1 MKKLG
6 VALLL
11 VVLLFTMAGCKQSE
25 HGLDPKNPTVVTA
38 WHYYNGAQKESFDA
52 LVSDF
57 NDTVGAEKGI
67 VVVAYGQ
74 GSVNELQTQVMDSIE
89 KRVGAQETPDI
100 FAAYADTAYAVNAIG
115 KLADISAYLTEAE
128 QAAYIDAYMEEGRL
142 EGGSSLKIF
151 PIAKSTEAL
160 YVNKTAW
167 DIFAQDTGADEALF
181 STWEGI
187 AELSRMYY
195 EWTDAM
201 TPEPGDG
208 KAFYGRDAMANYM
221 LIGSLQLGHEMFVR
235 KDGKTEI
242 TLDREALRRIW
253 DCYYVP
259 YVNGYFT
266 ASGRFRS
273 DDMKTGDLIAY
284 VGSTPSSTYF
294 PTEVTREDG
303 STYPIEGKVY
313 PLPNFEGTEPV
324 AVQQGAGMVVVKS
337 DETHEFAAVEFLKWF
352 TQEEQNVAFSVG
364 SGYLPVTKTANDWS
378 KIDKVITEQYADMN
392 VILKNSLHIGID
404 TVANYKLYTPSPF
417 EKGAQARSILESALN
432 DAAKQA
438 YAQVQALVEQGTARE
453 EAVEGFT
460 TDEVFDAWAD
470 DLQAQ
475 MDAL

>member
-11 VVLLFTMAGCKQSE
+11 MVLLFMMAGCKQSE

-52 LVSDF
+52 LVSAF
-57 NDTVGAEKGI
+57 NDTVGAKKGI

-100 FAAYADTAYAVNAIG
+100 FAAYADTAYAVNEIG
-115 KLADISAYLTEAE
+115 KLADISAYLTKEE

-142 EGGSSLKIF
+142 EDDSSLKIF
-151 PIAKSTEAL
+151 PVAKSTEAL

-167 DIFAQDTGADEALF
+167 DVFAEETHADEALL

-187 AELSRMYY
+187 AELARMYY

-201 TPEPGDG
+201 TAEPNDG

-221 LIGSLQLGHEMFVR
+221 LIGSLQLGQEMFAR

-242 TLDREALRRIW
+242 TLDREALRRLW

-259 YVNGYFT
+259 YVSGYFT

-337 DETHEFAAVEFLKWF
+337 DEKHEYAAVEFLKWF
-352 TQEEQNVAFSVG
+352 TKEEQNVAFSVG
-364 SGYLPVTKTANDWS
+364 SGYLPVTKTANDWA
-378 KIDKVITEQYADMN
+378 KIDKVIEEQYADMN
-392 VILKNSLHIGID
+392 VILKNSLRTGID
-404 TVANYKLYTPSPF
+404 TVTKYRLYTPRPF
-417 EKGAQARSILESALN
+417 ENGAQARSILENALN

-438 YAQVQALVEQGTARE
+438 RAQVQALLEQGTARE
-453 EAVEGFT
+453 EAVKEFT
-460 TDEVFDAWAD
+460 TDAYFDAWAD

-475 MDAL
+475 MKAL